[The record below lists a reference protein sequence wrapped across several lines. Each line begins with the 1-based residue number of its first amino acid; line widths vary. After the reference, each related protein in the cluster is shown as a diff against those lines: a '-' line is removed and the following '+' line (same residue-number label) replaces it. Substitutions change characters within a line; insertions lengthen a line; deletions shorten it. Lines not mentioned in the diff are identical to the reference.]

1 MEMHNTI
8 TGSIHK
14 ISGPLVIA
22 TNMKG
27 ASVYEVV
34 NVGEEGLMGE
44 IIELDGDTASIQV
57 YEETGGLK
65 VGEPVS
71 STGRSLS
78 VELGPGL
85 LRQLFDGV
93 QRPLYEIAKEA
104 KRRGEHSGFISR
116 GIEVNALDREK
127 EWEFTPSVQ
136 KGDTLV
142 PGDILGTVPETE
154 IITHQVMVPP
164 GVEGKVEEIHEGTYT
179 VADTIAVING
189 TNVSMMQEWPVRTQR
204 PRQTKYIPR
213 EPLYTGQ
220 RIIDTFFPIP
230 KGGTAA
236 TPGAFGTGKTVIQT
250 QLAKWSD
257 ADVTVYVGC
266 GERGNEITDAL
277 REFPEL
283 EDTKTGKPLMDKTI
297 LVANTSNMP
306 IAAREASVYTG
317 ITIAEYY
324 RDMGYDVAMMADS
337 TSRWAE
343 AMREMSAR
351 LEEMPGEAGYP
362 AYLGSRI
369 ASFYERAGQVTC
381 QGSDEDRT
389 GSVSVIAAVSPPGG
403 DFSEPVSQATL
414 KVTKAFWGLDENLA
428 AKKHF
433 PAINWLTSY
442 SQYLANVEPFFE
454 EQTDTDWGELRQEAM
469 GILQKENQLLDIARL
484 VGMDA
489 LSVKDRLVMEVAA
502 YLREMYLQQ
511 DAFDEIETYNSTE
524 KMYLLLKGIITFYRT
539 AAQALTEDPELELET
554 LTNAGVRDR
563 IAQVQSQQEGD
574 LVDVKTLVEDI
585 DKAVQ
590 SVTK

>member
-14 ISGPLVIA
+14 VSGPLVIA
-22 TNMKG
+22 TGMKG

-116 GIEVNALDREK
+116 GIEVNALDREAK
-127 EWEFTPSVQ
+127 WEFTPTVQ
-136 KGDTLV
+136 EGDTLV

-154 IITHQVMVPP
+154 IITHHVMVPP
-164 GVEGKVEEIHEGTYT
+164 GVEGTVEQIHEGTYT

-189 TNVSMMQEWPVRTQR
+189 TRVSMMQEWPVRTQR
-204 PRQTKYIPR
+204 PRQQKHIPQ

-324 RDMGYDVAMMADS
+324 RDMGYDVALMADS

-343 AMREMSAR
+343 AMREISSR
-351 LEEMPGEAGYP
+351 LEEMPGEEGYP
-362 AYLGSRI
+362 AYLAARLSQ
-369 ASFYERAGQVTC
+369 FYERAGYFENINGRE
-381 QGSDEDRT
+381 GSISAI
-389 GSVSVIAAVSPPGG
+389 GAVSPPGG
-403 DFSEPVSQATL
+403 DFSEPVTQNTL
-414 KVTKAFWGLDENLA
+414 RIVKCFWALDKDLA
-428 AKKHF
+428 ERRHF
-433 PAINWLTSY
+433 PAINWDDSY
-442 SQYLANVEPFFE
+442 SLYRDQLDPWFVENVAE
-454 EQTDTDWGELRQEAM
+454 DWPRQRQWAIDILDEDGELQEVV
-469 GILQKENQLLDIARL
+469 QL
-484 VGMDA
+484 VGKDA
-489 LSVKDRLVMEVAA
+489 LPEDQQLTLEVARFIKEA
-502 YLREMYLQQ
+502 WLQQ
-511 DAFDEIETYNSTE
+511 NALHDVDRYCPPEKTYRILGAIQSFNDEATDA
-524 KMYLLLKGIITFYRT
+524 L
-539 AAQALTEDPELELET
+539 
-554 LTNAGVRDR
+554 NAGVPIDEITGIDAVPRLNR
-563 IAQVQSQQEGD
+563 IGTTPDDE
-574 LVDVKTLVEDI
+574 VDEFVDELEADI
-585 DKAVQ
+585 EEQ
-590 SVTK
+590 LRSLY

>member
-1 MEMHNTI
+1 MSTTI
-8 TGSIHK
+8 TGSIYK
-14 ISGPLVIA
+14 VSGPLVVA
-22 TNMKG
+22 TDMKG
-27 ASVYEVV
+27 ASIYEVV
-34 NVGEEGLMGE
+34 NVGKEGLMGE

-65 VGEPVS
+65 VGEPVT

-116 GIEVNALDREK
+116 GIEVNALDRQK
-127 EWEFTPSVQ
+127 QWEFTPAV
-136 KGDTLV
+136 KEGDTVV
-142 PGDILGTVPETE
+142 PGDILGTVPETD

-164 GVEGKVEEIHEGTYT
+164 GVEGKVDRIYQGTYT
-179 VADTIAVING
+179 VADTIAVIND
-189 TNVSMMQEWPVRTQR
+189 TEVSMIQKWPVRTRR
-204 PRQTKYIPR
+204 PRQKKHIPK

-283 EDTKTGKPLMDKTI
+283 EDTKSGKPLMDKTI

-381 QGSDEDRT
+381 QGSDERT

-414 KVTKAFWGLDENLA
+414 KVTKAFWGLDESLA

-442 SQYLANVEPFFE
+442 SQYLANVEPYFE
-454 EQTDTDWGELRQEAM
+454 ERTDQDWGTLRQEAM
-469 GILQKENQLLDIARL
+469 SILQKENQLQDIVRL

-489 LSVKDRLVMEVAA
+489 LSMKDRLIMEVAE
-502 YLREMYLQQ
+502 YLRDMYLQQ
-511 DAFDEIETYNSTE
+511 DAFDDIETYNSTT
-524 KMYLLLKGIITFYRT
+524 KMYVLLKGIITFYRE
-539 AAQALTEDPELELET
+539 AAQALTEDPELEVQT
-554 LTNAGVRDR
+554 LTNSGVRER
-563 IAQVQSQQEGD
+563 IAQIQNQQEGEVD
-574 LVDVKTLVEDI
+574 DVKTVVSDI
-585 DKAVQ
+585 QQEVAK
-590 SVTK
+590 VTK